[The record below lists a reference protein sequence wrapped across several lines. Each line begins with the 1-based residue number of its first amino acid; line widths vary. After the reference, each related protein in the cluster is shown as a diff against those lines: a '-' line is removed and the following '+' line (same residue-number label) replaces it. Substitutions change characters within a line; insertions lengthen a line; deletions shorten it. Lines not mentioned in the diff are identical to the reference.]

1 VKALITGAS
10 GFVAGHL
17 ARELALAGWLVD
29 GVGIDVMEGVPSFR
43 QTFSADVTDASAMRT
58 VIADSE
64 PDALFHLAGISSV
77 GAAER
82 DAATAYHVN
91 CTGAVVTLRELDAYR
106 LSSSRP
112 VTALVVGSAEQY
124 GPHQPGDLPLV
135 EEATQQPVTTYAASK
150 CAQEV
155 AALQLGRSSGLRVVC
170 TRSFNHSGAG
180 QRPEFLLPALVR
192 RALAVA
198 RGAGRSLAV
207 GNTTPVRDYLHVE
220 DVVRAYRLLVE
231 KGTAGEVYN
240 VCSGTGLSVEQIAG
254 LVLRHVGANVPLEVQ
269 EKLVRP
275 VDVPALVGANARL
288 CRDTGWQAAK
298 SFDDILEDLIF
309 AASQ

>member
-1 VKALITGAS
+1 
-10 GFVAGHL
+10 
-17 ARELALAGWLVD
+17 
-29 GVGIDVMEGVPSFR
+29 
-43 QTFSADVTDASAMRT
+43 MRR
-58 VIADSE
+58 VIAESE
-64 PDALFHLAGISSV
+64 PDALFHLAGVSTV
-77 GAAER
+77 AAAER
-82 DAATAYHVN
+82 DAEHAYRVN
-91 CTGAVVTLRELDAYR
+91 CLGAVVTLRELDAYR
-106 LSSSRP
+106 ELSRKD
-112 VTALVVGSAEQY
+112 VAALIVGSAEQY
-124 GPHQPGDLPLV
+124 GRHNAAELPLA
-135 EEATQQPVTTYAASK
+135 ENADLRPATAYAASK

-155 AALQLGRSSGLRVVC
+155 AALQTSRASGLRVVC

-180 QRPEFLLPALVR
+180 QRTDFLLPALVR
-192 RALAVA
+192 RALAAA
-198 RGAGRSLAV
+198 RGGASSMAI
-207 GNTTPVRDYLHVE
+207 GNTTPIRDYLHVE

-288 CRDTGWQAAK
+288 CRDTGWRATK